1 MLLKEN
7 NIFKK
12 KHRCLVETQSRSKT
26 EEKNWNRD
34 KNEKNGFKSRITVMA
49 RAEADLG
56 LLEHPRWSSLR

>member
-26 EEKNWNRD
+26 EKKIETEIKMKKMDSNQ
-34 KNEKNGFKSRITVMA
+34 E
-49 RAEADLG
+49 
-56 LLEHPRWSSLR
+56 